1 MALSKIKGTV
11 IADDA
16 INADRIADGTVVAS
30 DLLDNTITGAKLA
43 TDIAISTSGNITT
56 TGALTSTGIDDN
68 ATSTAITIN
77 SSQQVGIGTTSPTS
91 KLQVDGSTTI
101 NSAGSPPLT
110 IHHTDGNTVALA
122 FQNNAS
128 DNHSLMFTDGD
139 FRINYDGSEK
149 MRINSS
155 GNVGIN
161 TSSPSARFNI
171 LESTVGTDPTSDSS
185 NFIKLTNND
194 VSNSEVFGIGFSSL
208 YGGTDYL
215 GAFIQAL
222 GNYNANFNLSLIFG
236 TRGTSGDATERMR
249 IDSSGNV
256 GIGGTPTN
264 SSDHKSLA
272 LFGAANTGA
281 GLIEFND
288 TSGNADALI
297 FADDGNLYITAD
309 YDNTTAS
316 STIRFR
322 VDGSSEKM
330 RIDSSGNVGIGTTS
344 PSAIL
349 ETKNATDGSTFAFQ
363 ATNDND
369 HEIVQIG
376 AQSDGDGYLTVHGQG
391 ASTNIKVQLHS
402 DGISYF
408 TGGNVGIGTTSPLT
422 KLEVYNTS
430 NGGVITAHRNSE
442 TAGDYT
448 GYEFHTS
455 SSATQF
461 KKGAIYFIA
470 NGTGYGRGDIIFCN
484 DRIADG
490 ANVSLADEKLRIA
503 DTGRIHTNATNSP
516 GGHLNLIGERGSSYK
531 AVIFEHTNGGGEVGN
546 ITTTSSAV
554 SYNTSSDYRLKENVS
569 YDFDATTRLKQLR
582 PARFN
587 FIADAN
593 TTVDGFLAHEV
604 SSVVPEAIS
613 GEKDATETKEKV
625 VVNAN
630 GQVIAENIEQ
640 ADWEAGK
647 IADENGN
654 TQYPTDS
661 TWEAT
666 KIVPVYQGIDQA
678 KLVPLLVKTI
688 QELEARITALEANNP

>member
-1 MALSKIKGTV
+1 MSKIEVNEIVPQSGTTLTLGGSGDTLS
-11 IADDA
+11 IAS
-16 INADRIADGTVVAS
+16 GVTSSFPSLTVS
-30 DLLDNTITGAKLA
+30 GDLTVDTNTLYV
-43 TDIAISTSGNITT
+43 DSTN
-56 TGALTSTGIDDN
+56 N
-68 ATSTAITIN
+68 R
-77 SSQQVGIGTTSPTS
+77 VFIGTTSTN
-91 KLQVDGSTTI
+91 LGVDAVSTGYYFRDGGQFRAARDQSQSIIANRLNSDGAILDLRKDGETIGQLAAQSGGMVINVGS
-101 NSAGSPPLT
+101 SA
-110 IHHTDGNTVALA
+110 
-122 FQNNAS
+122 
-128 DNHSLMFTDGD
+128 
-139 FRINYDGSEK
+139 SEA
-149 MRINSS
+149 MRIDSS

-330 RIDSSGNVGIGTTS
+330 RIDSSGKVGIGTSS

-587 FIADAN
+587 FI
-593 TTVDGFLAHEV
+593 
-604 SSVVPEAIS
+604 
-613 GEKDATETKEKV
+613 GE
-625 VVNAN
+625 
-630 GQVIAENIEQ
+630 
-640 ADWEAGK
+640 
-647 IADENGN
+647 
-654 TQYPTDS
+654 TDR
-661 TWEAT
+661 TC
-666 KIVPVYQGIDQA
+666 
-678 KLVPLLVKTI
+678 LLYTSPSP
-688 QELEARITALEANNP
+688 RDS